1 MSKDLVVELRCQNKD
16 LKQKLQES
24 KRELNEFKRAVKEAN
39 SAGGRSGKGAGVL
52 DSLLKS
58 IGLNAGKAGSSMT
71 LLGGGLGK
79 LAGFFGVAMGAAE
92 MFNATINSS
101 NQLGDEMERIQTQ
114 AGSAVNYFGSCL
126 ANVDFSNFWQGLQN
140 AITASGK
147 LADILDRVNT
157 ELQGLGVRTSERGL
171 KIAQLEGEAAKLARS
186 DPKRQQIYDQIK
198 KLQEEDIKETQALA
212 KDMREGAVQRV
223 VSAAG
228 LSDAEAKK
236 YMPQIEDLIRN
247 KSDKEIEQITK
258 AYEKYNK
265 AKNAKSG
272 SSFNTTGTGMFN
284 TKDVAN
290 YSKELSEAEKE
301 LKKLGVSQREA
312 QALSKIF
319 DVSDNKEDSPLTKA
333 RKEMSQSYNMET
345 QAQTKLNGLVARET
359 MLRERMSKAEKSKL
373 KAAEAAA
380 KKTYT
385 ENAKTEFAL
394 KANITAL
401 TELRDKT
408 DPLAPSWKA
417 YNDEIVETQRK
428 LDRIDL
434 SKLAGNTF
442 AKMKAE
448 LQLLNTELENT
459 AIKSEKFNQIQQNI
473 KKLEKGIQDAQFAT
487 TDWTDTTKLGL
498 EAQKKALEDLIGTLE
513 PDMVDA
519 IKAINDQI
527 EAIDK
532 QLEAFSPQPIAGSI
546 DAIDKQISDLSK
558 EYTRTGDSDKRLK
571 ITAQI
576 AKLEYDKSVMENAAN
591 SKLVWQPS
599 FQQTQNMAASDMA
612 RQSASDLQG
621 AVSLGVIG
629 YEDAKAKLQEIN
641 DELVKLGLEPIDVKI
656 VSTGAEKTAKTLSNI
671 ADVLGSVG
679 NAFGSLGQLAEDPT
693 LDVMGII
700 AGAVANIMLG
710 YAQASSSPAVTST
723 GWGWIAFAAAGLAEA
738 LAAAASIKSATSGYA
753 SGGVVGGNSY
763 HGDALYA
770 RVNSGEMILNSR
782 QQRNLF
788 NAIDEGRI
796 GGVGGSSEV
805 SFVLRGSDLYGSLKN
820 YGAMKAKAGK
830 TIKIG

>member
-1 MSKDLVVELRCQNKD
+1 MAKDLVIELKAQNKD

-58 IGLNAGKAGSSMT
+58 IGLNAGKAGGSLT
-71 LLGGGLGK
+71 LLSGGLGK

-290 YSKELSEAEKE
+290 YSKELSDAERE

-312 QALSKIF
+312 QALSRIF

-359 MLRERMSKAEKSKL
+359 MLRERMTKAERAKL
-373 KAAEAAA
+373 KSAEAAA

-487 TDWTDTTKLGL
+487 TDWS
-498 EAQKKALEDLIGTLE
+498 
-513 PDMVDA
+513 
-519 IKAINDQI
+519 
-527 EAIDK
+527 K

-599 FQQTQNMAASDMA
+599 FQQTQNTAASDMA

-796 GGVGGSSEV
+796 GDVGGSSEV